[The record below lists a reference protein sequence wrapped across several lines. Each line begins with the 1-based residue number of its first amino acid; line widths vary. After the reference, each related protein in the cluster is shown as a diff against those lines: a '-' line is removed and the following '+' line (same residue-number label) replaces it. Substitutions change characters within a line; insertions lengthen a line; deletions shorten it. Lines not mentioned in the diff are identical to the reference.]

1 MVVSHGG
8 GDGQHCIQVGT
19 RSFPTISPTFR
30 RLTHD
35 NVRLYIGLIQERHDL
50 IGGSWLVGL
59 HYRLGGPES
68 AQCALG
74 SRAAP
79 FDSVPSSRP
88 GDPIW
93 NIGDW
98 RWPVPL
104 ITRKLGGVYP
114 LRGLDLGLEP
124 PDRLPRVIVHVM

>member
-1 MVVSHGG
+1 MTV
-8 GDGQHCIQVGT
+8 CIAFHSEAET
-19 RSFPTISPTFR
+19 TIPSIISELMF
-30 RLTHD
+30 H

-74 SRAAP
+74 SSAAP
-79 FDSVPSSRP
+79 FDRVPSSRP

-93 NIGDW
+93 NSGDW
-98 RWPVPL
+98 R
-104 ITRKLGGVYP
+104 
-114 LRGLDLGLEP
+114 
-124 PDRLPRVIVHVM
+124 

>member
-1 MVVSHGG
+1 MH
-8 GDGQHCIQVGT
+8 I
-19 RSFPTISPTFR
+19 SFQTYRTNMPDHTISSYF
-30 RLTHD
+30 LYGSEGFN
-35 NVRLYIGLIQERHDL
+35 NVRLYIGLVQERHGS
-50 IGGSWLVGL
+50 IGRSRLVGL

-79 FDSVPSSRP
+79 IHRMPSSRP

-98 RWPVPL
+98 R
-104 ITRKLGGVYP
+104 
-114 LRGLDLGLEP
+114 
-124 PDRLPRVIVHVM
+124 

>member
-1 MVVSHGG
+1 MCYPRANCEEARASNAESINVTSH
-8 GDGQHCIQVGT
+8 
-19 RSFPTISPTFR
+19 
-30 RLTHD
+30 

-50 IGGSWLVGL
+50 IGGSRLVGL

-79 FDSVPSSRP
+79 IHRVPSSRP

-98 RWPVPL
+98 R
-104 ITRKLGGVYP
+104 
-114 LRGLDLGLEP
+114 
-124 PDRLPRVIVHVM
+124 

>member
-1 MVVSHGG
+1 MLCYYLSAGAVTQQRVR
-8 GDGQHCIQVGT
+8 VGT
-19 RSFPTISPTFR
+19 RS
-30 RLTHD
+30 
-35 NVRLYIGLIQERHDL
+35 NMRLYIGLIQERRDL

-74 SRAAP
+74 SKAAP
-79 FDSVPSSRP
+79 VDRVPSSRP

-98 RWPVPL
+98 L
-104 ITRKLGGVYP
+104 
-114 LRGLDLGLEP
+114 
-124 PDRLPRVIVHVM
+124 

>member
-1 MVVSHGG
+1 M
-8 GDGQHCIQVGT
+8 
-19 RSFPTISPTFR
+19 
-30 RLTHD
+30 D

-50 IGGSWLVGL
+50 IGGLRLVGL

-74 SRAAP
+74 SSAAP
-79 FDSVPSSRP
+79 FDRVPSSRP

-98 RWPVPL
+98 R
-104 ITRKLGGVYP
+104 
-114 LRGLDLGLEP
+114 
-124 PDRLPRVIVHVM
+124 

>member
-1 MVVSHGG
+1 MMKPRKNREVSS
-8 GDGQHCIQVGT
+8 VA
-19 RSFPTISPTFR
+19 FR
-30 RLTHD
+30 
-35 NVRLYIGLIQERHDL
+35 NVRLYIGLIQERRDL

-74 SRAAP
+74 SKAAP
-79 FDSVPSSRP
+79 VDRVPSSRP

-98 RWPVPL
+98 L
-104 ITRKLGGVYP
+104 
-114 LRGLDLGLEP
+114 
-124 PDRLPRVIVHVM
+124 

>member
-1 MVVSHGG
+1 MFCLQHYSNKGPVSL
-8 GDGQHCIQVGT
+8 
-19 RSFPTISPTFR
+19 TFA
-30 RLTHD
+30 
-35 NVRLYIGLIQERHDL
+35 NVRLYIGLIQERHGS
-50 IGGSWLVGL
+50 IGRSRLVGL

-79 FDSVPSSRP
+79 IHSVPSSRP

-98 RWPVPL
+98 L
-104 ITRKLGGVYP
+104 
-114 LRGLDLGLEP
+114 
-124 PDRLPRVIVHVM
+124 

>member
-1 MVVSHGG
+1 M
-8 GDGQHCIQVGT
+8 
-19 RSFPTISPTFR
+19 SPATG
-30 RLTHD
+30 LTHN

-50 IGGSWLVGL
+50 IGGSWLVRL
-59 HYRLGGPES
+59 HYCLGGLES

-79 FDSVPSSRP
+79 FDRVPSSRP

-98 RWPVPL
+98 R
-104 ITRKLGGVYP
+104 
-114 LRGLDLGLEP
+114 
-124 PDRLPRVIVHVM
+124 

>member
-1 MVVSHGG
+1 MLVPETTFCSE
-8 GDGQHCIQVGT
+8 
-19 RSFPTISPTFR
+19 ISGPIPIKLQEHWDWLGF
-30 RLTHD
+30 D
-35 NVRLYIGLIQERHDL
+35 NVRLYIGLIQERRDL

-74 SRAAP
+74 SKAAP
-79 FDSVPSSRP
+79 VDRVPSSRP

-98 RWPVPL
+98 L
-104 ITRKLGGVYP
+104 
-114 LRGLDLGLEP
+114 
-124 PDRLPRVIVHVM
+124 

>member
-1 MVVSHGG
+1 MEAKRFCPLCNH
-8 GDGQHCIQVGT
+8 
-19 RSFPTISPTFR
+19 FAFTI
-30 RLTHD
+30 D

-79 FDSVPSSRP
+79 VHRMPSSRP

-93 NIGDW
+93 NIGDC
-98 RWPVPL
+98 
-104 ITRKLGGVYP
+104 
-114 LRGLDLGLEP
+114 
-124 PDRLPRVIVHVM
+124 